1 MIGPTSETARSM
13 MASLNGAM
21 QKGMPPDQAIAYV
34 KSQAMSGVAPL
45 VDLYALLKQFERLK
59 QPKQEMPPGGSVRE
73 QLGSL
78 EQQMGQ
84 GLGGLNAGRME
95 TPQFVGGG
103 IVAFQQGG
111 GMPPP
116 NDPTSGMPFLTGQYQ
131 QAQEQYNDPDFMKK
145 DIERR
150 RQLRSEYGVGEG
162 GEYQREQQAEI
173 DRMKAEMP
181 GREREAK
188 KMDMAEFFFNIAAEA
203 SKPGATVLSS
213 IAGAGPGYVRQ
224 SRATKKELD
233 QLQNE
238 ARRARLD
245 LLKAN
250 ELERTGD
257 INAAE
262 AKRDEGRKNMMQI
275 GSRIA
280 ELTVGQ
286 QEAEKEREARSK
298 EARRKESFERSER
311 LATEAARKEIEAM
324 RGALE
329 MARIQGT
336 MKPEDRAAQAYLD
349 YASDPNFG
357 EDSDEAQ
364 AALRQYLT
372 LKEAG
377 QPTFGVGGG
386 GGSRPNIQTEGFEV
400 LGSRP
405 AE

>member
-111 GMPPP
+111 GMPAP
-116 NDPTSGMPFLTGQYQ
+116 NDPTSGLPFLTGQYQ
-131 QAQEQYNDPDFMKK
+131 QDKEKYNDPDFMKK

-150 RQLRSEYGVGEG
+150 RQLRSEYDVGEG
-162 GEYQREQQAEI
+162 GKYQREQQAEI

-203 SKPGATVLSS
+203 SKPGATLLSS
-213 IAGAGPGYVRQ
+213 IAGAGPGYVKQ

-233 QLQNE
+233 ALQNE

-245 LLKAN
+245 LLKADD
-250 ELERTGD
+250 LARTGD

-262 AKRDEGRKNMMQI
+262 ALRTQGIASLTQTGQEIAKIMERQKEQEEERRFRTKERREG
-275 GSRIA
+275 
-280 ELTVGQ
+280 
-286 QEAEKEREARSK
+286 QEFQTEEREA
-298 EARRKESFERSER
+298 E
-311 LATEAARKEIEAM
+311 EAARERIEAM

-329 MARIQGT
+329 MARIQGN
-336 MKPEDRAAQAYLD
+336 MKPKDVAAQAYLD
-349 YASDPNFG
+349 AADQFG
-357 EDSDEAQ
+357 DDSKEAK
-364 AALRQYLT
+364 AALKRYINLEQ
-372 LKEAG
+372 AG
-377 QPTFGVGGG
+377 QPSIGVGEG
-386 GGSRPNIQTEGFEV
+386 GGSGPNIRTEGFEV
-400 LGSRP
+400 LSSRP

>member
-78 EQQMGQ
+78 EQQMGR

-116 NDPTSGMPFLTGQYQ
+116 NDPTSGMPFLIGQYQ

-145 DIERR
+145 EIERR
-150 RQLRSEYGVGEG
+150 RQLRSEYDVGEG

-173 DRMKAEMP
+173 DRIKAEMP

-213 IAGAGPGYVRQ
+213 IAGAGPGYVKQ

-233 QLQNE
+233 ALQNE

-250 ELERTGD
+250 DLARTGD
-257 INAAE
+257 VNAAIALRE
-262 AKRDEGRKNMMQI
+262 QSHKDLIQI
-275 GSRIA
+275 GKGIA

-286 QEAEKEREARSK
+286 QEAEKEREARTRDRREGQEFQTK
-298 EARRKESFERSER
+298 ERI
-311 LATEAARKEIEAM
+311 ATEAARKEIEAM

-329 MARIQGT
+329 MARIQGN
-336 MKPEDRAAQAYLD
+336 MKPKDVAAQAYLD
-349 YASDPNFG
+349 AADQFG
-357 EDSDEAQ
+357 DDSEQ
-364 AALRQYLT
+364 AKKALKRYINLEQ
-372 LKEAG
+372 AG
-377 QPTFGVGGG
+377 QPSFESGGGG
-386 GGSRPNIQTEGFEV
+386 GGSRPQGSSSLPSGFVED
-400 LGSRP
+400 
-405 AE
+405 

>member
-21 QKGMPPDQAIAYV
+21 QQGMPPDQAIAYV

-45 VDLYALLKQFERLK
+45 VDLYALLKQFERMK

-73 QLGSL
+73 QLNSL

-116 NDPTSGMPFLTGQYQ
+116 NDPTSGLPFLTGQYQ

-150 RQLRSEYGVGEG
+150 RQLRSEYDIGEG

-181 GREREAK
+181 GREREAN

-233 QLQNE
+233 ALQNE

-257 INAAE
+257 INAADALRTQGLASMTQTGQEIAKIVERQQEQKEEREFRTKERREKQAFETREREAQEEAREKIE
-262 AKRDEGRKNMMQI
+262 AKRGE
-275 GSRIA
+275 
-280 ELTVGQ
+280 
-286 QEAEKEREARSK
+286 
-298 EARRKESFERSER
+298 
-311 LATEAARKEIEAM
+311 
-324 RGALE
+324 LE
-329 MARIQGT
+329 MARIQGN
-336 MKPEDRAAQAYLD
+336 MKPKDVAAQAYLD
-349 YASDPNFG
+349 AADEFG
-357 EDSDEAQ
+357 DNSEQAQ
-364 AALRQYLT
+364 AALQRYINLEQ
-372 LKEAG
+372 AG
-377 QPTFGVGGG
+377 QPTYGVGGG
-386 GGSRPNIQTEGFEV
+386 GGSSSQGRANSFAGFSATP
-400 LGSRP
+400 LP
-405 AE
+405 Q